1 MKKLFAL
8 LLALSLL
15 PALSVQAAAAEEGT
29 PTVYFTADISPEGL
43 QLVL

>member
-8 LLALSLL
+8 LLALSLVF
-15 PALSVQAAAAEEGT
+15 ALSVQTASAEEGV

-43 QLVL
+43 